1 MKYEIKQLNDT
12 DAVVINSLETLSNNG
27 DYFLGHPNYD
37 KLFKWNMPEKT
48 QHEGKQVWIK
58 KVIATI
64 SPFKIEGLP
73 MLELPNQEEDIKKL
87 ALDFAKTPILNHKEQ
102 DLNTE
107 IWISGARQQGFIAGY
122 KAAQKQF
129 SESDM
134 INAFIEGS
142 NSGVQFQSTCEDD
155 YGEAELCAKSDLE
168 YFKQS
173 LQKKQFPTSV
183 ELTED
188 LQIIKWYYK

>member
-58 KVIATI
+58 KIIATI

-73 MLELPNQEEDIKKL
+73 MLELPNQEEDVEKL
-87 ALDFAKTPILNHKEQ
+87 AHTKYAYISKNPPYTIITPKDKIE
-102 DLNTE
+102 
-107 IWISGARQQGFIAGY
+107 GFIEGY
-122 KAAQKQF
+122 KAVQSKKY
-129 SESDM
+129 SEEDIKKAIAMAKIAITLDGLIDM
-134 INAFIEGS
+134 DSWIS
-142 NSGVQFQSTCEDD
+142 NG
-155 YGEAELCAKSDLE
+155 YAGAEPAYTENDIL
-168 YFKQS
+168 QS